1 MTDDVDW
8 LTREVQRL
16 TGKVEQLRW
25 RLNAAEQEATALAV
39 ANSELRSE
47 LLAARQERT

>member
-1 MTDDVDW
+1 VTDDVDW

-25 RLNAAEQEATALAV
+25 RLNACEHEAIALAT

-47 LLAARQERT
+47 LLAARQGRT

>member
-16 TGKVEQLRW
+16 TGKVEQMRW
-25 RLNAAEQEATALAV
+25 RLKAAESEAGALAT

-47 LLAARQERT
+47 LLAARQGRT